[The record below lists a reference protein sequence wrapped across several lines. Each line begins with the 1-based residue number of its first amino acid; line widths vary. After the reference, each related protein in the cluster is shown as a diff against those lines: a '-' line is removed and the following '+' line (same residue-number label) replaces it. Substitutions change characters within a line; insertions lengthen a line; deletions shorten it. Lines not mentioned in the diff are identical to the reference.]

1 MEIMLT
7 KPTSSPGK
15 PDLRV
20 VGIAPRPQTWIP
32 TTPLAKQPLSRP
44 SAVEPLD
51 RRQIRLR
58 WD

>member
-1 MEIMLT
+1 MLT

-20 VGIAPRPQTWIP
+20 IGIAPRPQTWIP